1 MRGTLPLAAV
11 ALLAGAAACS
21 SDNGADTRCHGA
33 AQVPA
38 WDVAWTVAFN
48 DTGTARDTFPIMLH
62 HQVDGTGTTGPG
74 AARTDADG
82 VAWFTLNPAGTIAVH
97 DSVIDP
103 VNGDTTVGVVSLLTP
118 HRHGDG
124 SFSGGYVAVDLA
136 HCTADVGALFYGEM
150 HRTID
155 GVSPSTD
162 TLQIGYSLVQDL
174 VLDSTAV
181 HDGWTI
187 AAQKVATR
195 AGAFDFGHQRQYLA
209 LSLSGRYAPGADVDS
224 ATISFTVTPHAP

>member
-1 MRGTLPLAAV
+1 MRTAPFLAL
-11 ALLAGAAACS
+11 ALCGAGAAACS
-21 SDNGADTRCHGA
+21 SDNGADTRCRGV

-38 WDVAWTVAFN
+38 WDVAFTVAFS
-48 DTGTARDTFPIMLH
+48 DTGTARDTFPIALH
-62 HQVDGTGTTGPG
+62 DAVDGTGTTGG
-74 AARTDADG
+74 AAATTSMDG
-82 VAWFTLNPAGTIAVH
+82 VAWFTLQPGGTIDVH
-97 DSVIDP
+97 DTVIDP
-103 VNGDTTVGVVSLLTP
+103 VNHDTTIGVVSLLTP
-118 HRHGDG
+118 HKHGDG

-155 GVSPSTD
+155 GVNPTVD

-174 VLDSTAV
+174 PVDSAAV

-187 AAQKVATR
+187 PAQKVATR
-195 AGAFDFGHQRQYLA
+195 AGVLDFQHERQYLA